1 MTELMGV
8 LHADPSTASVRFERH
23 YATDI
28 ADLWSALTAPERVAR
43 WFAPVTGEFRVGG
56 TVDVHF
62 DDHDNVYEVRTCEPP
77 SVLVVHWVHD
87 DGRSLVRAQLTA
99 TPDGSRLVLDH
110 TGLTAEKVP
119 GYGAGW
125 HWHLDALGAVL
136 AGEEPGSWSTFDD
149 LLVSYRKEAEA
160 LVG

>member
-8 LHADPSTASVRFERH
+8 LHADTSTASVRFERH
-23 YATDI
+23 YATDV
-28 ADLWSALTAPERVAR
+28 ADLWSAVTEPERVAR
-43 WFAPVTGEFRVGG
+43 WFAPVTGDFRVGG
-56 TVDVHF
+56 KVDVHF
-62 DDHDNVYEVRTCEPP
+62 DDHDNVYEVQTCEPP
-77 SVLVVHWVHD
+77 SLLVVHWIHD
-87 DGRSLVRAQLTA
+87 DGQSLVRAELAA

-110 TGLTAEKVP
+110 SGLTADKVP

-136 AGEEPGSWSTFDD
+136 AGEDPGSWSTFDV
-149 LLVSYRKEAEA
+149 LLATSRRETEA